1 MTTSKKLTDIITYI
15 AIILF
20 SLGFIF
26 FGHRITSS
34 GQDHEV
40 AGDLYKAKVLSIES
54 IETEEFSFDDI
65 SYAENKIIR
74 FRAEITWSK

>member
-26 FGHRITSS
+26 
-34 GQDHEV
+34 
-40 AGDLYKAKVLSIES
+40 L
-54 IETEEFSFDDI
+54 DI
-65 SYAENKIIR
+65 G
-74 FRAEITWSK
+74 

>member
-34 GQDHEV
+34 GQDH
-40 AGDLYKAKVLSIES
+40 
-54 IETEEFSFDDI
+54 
-65 SYAENKIIR
+65 
-74 FRAEITWSK
+74 